1 MINVFRVWKEGF
13 DQRVGRKQD
22 GFKYALLNK
31 HILNKMFLLKLCFF
45 VIFRHQKIEWDI
57 ETERMEEK
65 KFLDDDKKLVLV
77 SISL

>member
-1 MINVFRVWKEGF
+1 M
-13 DQRVGRKQD
+13 
-22 GFKYALLNK
+22 
-31 HILNKMFLLKLCFF
+31 FF

-65 KFLDDDKKLVLV
+65 KFLDDDKKLVIV